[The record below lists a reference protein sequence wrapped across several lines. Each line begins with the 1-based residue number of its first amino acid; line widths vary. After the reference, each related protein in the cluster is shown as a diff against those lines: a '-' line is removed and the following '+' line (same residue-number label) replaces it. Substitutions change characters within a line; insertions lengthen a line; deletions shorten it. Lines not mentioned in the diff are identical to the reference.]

1 LQEEQDVANEFFY
14 GPDYTVCPSGATQQ
28 TVTTKRTRSRIVC
41 PGCGGT
47 NLDIEEGVDVMCN
60 DCGWYEGNASDNE
73 LGAIASDDEGDGGT
87 CDKEAEDDDIGFEYE
102 LDCMED
108 LEGDSFEVDLEVE
121 REVDM
126 DFL

>member
-1 LQEEQDVANEFFY
+1 MQRLY
-14 GPDYTVCPSGATQQ
+14 
-28 TVTTKRTRSRIVC
+28 
-41 PGCGGT
+41 
-47 NLDIEEGVDVMCN
+47 N

-73 LGAIASDDEGDGGT
+73 LGGIASDDEGDDGT
-87 CDKEAEDDDIGFEYE
+87 CDKEAEDDDIDFEYE

-108 LEGDSFEVDLEVE
+108 LEGDSVEVDLEVE